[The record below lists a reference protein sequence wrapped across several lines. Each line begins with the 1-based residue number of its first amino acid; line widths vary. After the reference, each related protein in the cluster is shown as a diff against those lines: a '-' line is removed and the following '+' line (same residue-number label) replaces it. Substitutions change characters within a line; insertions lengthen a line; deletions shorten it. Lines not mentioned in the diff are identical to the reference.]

1 MLIIEKT
8 AVTLGEKEEMNDILS
23 KCQSLK
29 GEYTDISQCL
39 DELVERHNELK
50 AKKYRQAIVEKSAVA
65 FLLPEGG
72 EQNAIQTKA
81 SLFLSRL
88 S

>member
-29 GEYTDISQCL
+29 GEYT
-39 DELVERHNELK
+39 ELVFKGSDIRRIKKDRELGG
-50 AKKYRQAIVEKSAVA
+50 AV
-65 FLLPEGG
+65 
-72 EQNAIQTKA
+72 
-81 SLFLSRL
+81 
-88 S
+88 